1 MTFCSNTL
9 SLFAEKSSFF
19 FHILYRLL
27 SGIPLTEAGGT
38 QSQWSER
45 AQSLKQKTRFKRE
58 SWSLWFPPSLIVS
71 SFVFSIVQ
79 PTDNNNSMRGGK
91 KPQKYTQDI
100 APSHQSVFVVNDMKP
115 TLCFV
120 PSAVCTNIT
129 LRCRWKKDAHVNA
142 SLQARPDH
150 PIAILGTKSRV
161 DDAWVTI
168 QVAHKCFLFN
178 FKSSRF

>member
-9 SLFAEKSSFF
+9 SLFAEKSSF

-38 QSQWSER
+38 QSQSSER
-45 AQSLKQKTRFKRE
+45 TQSLKQKTKFKRE

-71 SFVFSIVQ
+71 SFVFFHCTAHRQ
-79 PTDNNNSMRGGK
+79 QQQYEGGGK

-129 LRCRWKKDAHVNA
+129 LGCRWKKDAHVNA

-161 DDAWVTI
+161 DNAWVTI

-178 FKSSRF
+178 LKSSRF

>member
-19 FHILYRLL
+19 FISFIDFYQEFLWPKQEALNRSQVSVHRAWSRKPGLREKADHCDSLPLWLFLL
-27 SGIPLTEAGGT
+27 L
-38 QSQWSER
+38 
-45 AQSLKQKTRFKRE
+45 F
-58 SWSLWFPPSLIVS
+58 
-71 SFVFSIVQ
+71 FSIVQ